1 MDQTGTVKVAVISDT
16 HGLLRR
22 EVVAELRDC
31 THIIHAGDIGGPEIL
46 RELQTLAPVTAVL
59 GNNDYNEYGSHVGR
73 YSKPVIEGVRFLVA
87 HYPNDVRIT
96 PLGGKALEA
105 GEPIPNICIHGHTHI
120 PRLEYGA
127 DARPVDFILN
137 PGSATLPRGGFQR
150 TIAKI
155 EIINTRVR
163 SIRIETLSG
172 EFVMGVEPDPIN
184 A

>member
-1 MDQTGTVKVAVISDT
+1 MTTIGVISDT
-16 HGLLRR
+16 HGSLHQRAYEAL
-22 EVVAELRDC
+22 ADC
-31 THIIHAGDIGGPEIL
+31 DYIIHAGDICNPGII
-46 RELQTLAPVTAVL
+46 RELETLAPVYAVL
-59 GNNDYNEYGSHVGR
+59 GNNDYNEYGPHVGR
-73 YSKPVIEGVRFLVA
+73 YSKPVIEGVRS
-87 HYPNDVRIT
+87 
-96 PLGGKALEA
+96 LGGKALEA

-172 EFVMGVEPDPIN
+172 ELVMGVEPDPIN